1 MIQWSVKMSPGKAR
15 LLTGIACV
23 GTLVLLASAVLYFD
37 VARSIFSANPATVAD
52 EFFGFLMFFAVIAS
66 LLFTFDFVGGVLI
79 PAACESESPT
89 FSTWLR
95 SWSRSVA
102 LQTLFY
108 SVTFFFYLQIG
119 REIGAPWLIAVFAAL
134 QVMLLAGQ
142 DLIWQIT
149 TANRSVKARGISSFV
164 KHSDQRFAGGIT
176 GLPGFESILVP
187 DGWKD
192 RLPPSYVKLLVARRR
207 TVVKSGLRSRGVL
220 FAMLW
225 NVTSFTV
232 AIVVSG
238 GVVQSVADLVNVF
251 LWFLLLSFIGL
262 LVLPTFN
269 RRGVFA
275 LDHQL
280 ATTYSTVELQK
291 AILDLDS
298 LTEQDPNRSASAE
311 SVFQP
316 IPCPERR
323 NRALASGQAPAAGPW
338 NVART
343 ALFLSWAFGG
353 PLARAVHCN
362 VGRPEL
368 WAILPT
374 D

>member
-1 MIQWSVKMSPGKAR
+1 VV
-15 LLTGIACV
+15 LAC
-23 GTLVLLASAVLYFD
+23 TALYFD
-37 VARSIFSANPATVAD
+37 TARAVFPASPTTPAH
-52 EFFGFLMFFAVIAS
+52 EFFSFLMFFVSIAGV
-66 LLFTFDFVGGVLI
+66 LFTFDFVGGVLI
-79 PAACESESPT
+79 PAACEAVSPT
-89 FSTWLR
+89 VSAWFR
-95 SWSRSVA
+95 SWSRSVTI
-102 LQTLFY
+102 QILFY
-108 SVTFFFYLQIG
+108 SVIFFFFYLQIG
-119 REIGAPWLIAVFAAL
+119 REIGAPWLIALFAML

-142 DLIWQIT
+142 ELIWQIT
-149 TANRSVKARGISSFV
+149 TANRSDKDRGISSFV
-164 KHSDQRFAGGIT
+164 QHSDQRFVGGIT

-187 DGWKD
+187 EGWKD
-192 RLPPSYVKLLVARRR
+192 RLQPSYLKMLVTRRR
-207 TVVKSGLRSRGVL
+207 AAVKTGLRLRGIM

-225 NVTSFTV
+225 NISSFAV
-232 AIVVSG
+232 AIIVSG
-238 GVVQSVADLVNVF
+238 GVVQSVADLIAVF
-251 LWFLLLSFIGL
+251 FWFLLISFVGL

-275 LDHQL
+275 LDQQL
-280 ATTYSTVELQK
+280 ATDYSGVELQQV
-291 AILDLDS
+291 ISDVDS
-298 LTEQDPNRSASAE
+298 MTEQDPTRSVSAE

-323 NRALASGQAPAAGPW
+323 NRALASGDAPTAGPW

>member
-1 MIQWSVKMSPGKAR
+1 MSPGKAR
-15 LLTGIACV
+15 LLTGITCV
-23 GTLVLLASAVLYFD
+23 GTLVILASAVLYLD
-37 VARSIFSANPATVAD
+37 AARSIFPSSPTTVAD
-52 EFFGFLMFFAVIAS
+52 EFFGFLIFFAVIAS
-66 LLFTFDFVGGVLI
+66 LLFAFDFVGGVLV
-79 PAACESESPT
+79 PAAFESESPT
-89 FSTWLR
+89 IPAWLR
-95 SWSRSVA
+95 SWSRPVA
-102 LQTLFY
+102 VQTVFY

-119 REIGAPWLIAVFAAL
+119 RETGAPWLIAVFAAL

-142 DLIWQIT
+142 EFIWQIM
-149 TANRSVKARGISSFV
+149 TANRSGKAKGTSSFV

-187 DGWKD
+187 DGWKE
-192 RLPPSYVKLLVARRR
+192 RLPPSYVKMLVARRR
-207 TVVKSGLRSRGVL
+207 TAVKSGLRLRGVM

-225 NVTSFTV
+225 NISSFTI
-232 AIVVSG
+232 AILVSG
-238 GVVQSVADLVNVF
+238 GVVKSVADLVNVF
-251 LWFLLLSFIGL
+251 LWFLLLSFVGL

-275 LDHQL
+275 VDQQM
-280 ATTYSTVELQK
+280 AATYSSVELQK
-291 AILDLDS
+291 AILDLDG
-298 LTEQDPNRSASAE
+298 LTEQDPSRSVSAE

-323 NRALASGQAPAAGPW
+323 SRALASGDIPAAGAW

-368 WAILPT
+368 WAMLPT

>member
-1 MIQWSVKMSPGKAR
+1 MSAGKAR

-23 GTLVLLASAVLYFD
+23 GTLVVLASIAIYFDAASAVL
-37 VARSIFSANPATVAD
+37 PASPTTPAG
-52 EFFGFLMFFAVIAS
+52 EFTGFLLFFTAFAS

-79 PAACESESPT
+79 PSACESDSG
-89 FSTWLR
+89 SVWSWLVP
-95 SWSRSVA
+95 WFRSVA
-102 LQTLFY
+102 MQILFY
-108 SVTFFFYLQIG
+108 SVTFFCYLQIG
-119 REIGAPWLIAVFAAL
+119 REIGAPWLIALFAVL

-142 DLIWQIT
+142 EFIWQLT
-149 TANRSVKARGISSFV
+149 TANRRERVEGVGGSSAFV
-164 KHSDQRFAGGIT
+164 KHSDQRFVGGVT
-176 GLPGFESILVP
+176 GLPGFESVLVP
-187 DGWKD
+187 EGWKH
-192 RLPPSYVKLLVARRR
+192 RLQPSYIKMLVTRRR
-207 TVVKSGLRSRGVL
+207 SAVSTGLRMKGIVY
-220 FAMLW
+220 AMLW
-225 NVTSFTV
+225 NISSFAI
-232 AIVVSG
+232 AIVASG
-238 GVVQSVADLVNVF
+238 GIAQSVADLVSVF
-251 LWFLLLSFIGL
+251 LWFLLLSFAGL
-262 LVLPTFN
+262 LVLPAFN

-275 LDHQL
+275 LDQQL
-280 ATTYSTVELQK
+280 AKQFSAVELQP
-291 AILDLDS
+291 AILDVDRM
-298 LTEQDPNRSASAE
+298 TEQEPERSVSAE

-323 NRALASGQAPAAGPW
+323 ARVLASGGTVAGGAW

>member
-1 MIQWSVKMSPGKAR
+1 MSPGKAR

-23 GTLVLLASAVLYFD
+23 GTLVILASTALYFD
-37 VARSIFSANPATVAD
+37 AARSIFPASRTTVAD
-52 EFFGFLMFFAVIAS
+52 EFFSFLLFFAAIAS

-79 PAACESESPT
+79 PAACEPESPT
-89 FSTWLR
+89 FSAWLR

-102 LQTLFY
+102 VQTLFY

-119 REIGAPWLIAVFAAL
+119 RETGAIWLIAVFAVL

-142 DLIWQIT
+142 ELIWQIT
-149 TANRSVKARGISSFV
+149 TANQSDKAQGISSFV
-164 KHSDQRFAGGIT
+164 QHSDQRFVGGTT

-187 DGWKD
+187 KGWKD
-192 RLPPSYVKLLVARRR
+192 RLQPSCIKMLVTRRR
-207 TVVKSGLRSRGVL
+207 AAVKSGLRLRGVI

-225 NVTSFTV
+225 NITSFTL

-238 GVVQSVADLVNVF
+238 GVVHSVADLIDVF
-251 LWFLLLSFIGL
+251 LWFLLLCFIGL
-262 LVLPTFN
+262 LVLPSFN

-275 LDHQL
+275 LDQHL
-280 ATTYSTVELQK
+280 ATDYSPIELQQP
-291 AILDLDS
+291 IPDLDRM
-298 LTEQDPNRSASAE
+298 TEQDPNRSVSAE

-323 NRALASGQAPAAGPW
+323 NRALTSGGAATMGLW

>member
-1 MIQWSVKMSPGKAR
+1 MSAGKAR
-15 LLTGIACV
+15 LFTGISCV
-23 GTLVLLASAVLYFD
+23 GTLVVLASAALYFD
-37 VARSIFSANPATVAD
+37 VTGFVFPTIPTRPAQ
-52 EFFGFLMFFAVIAS
+52 EFFSFVLFFVTIAGVQ
-66 LLFTFDFVGGVLI
+66 FTFDFVGGVLT
-79 PAACESESPT
+79 PAACESVTPT
-89 FSTWLR
+89 LSAWFR
-95 SWSRSVA
+95 SWSRSV
-102 LQTLFY
+102 LFQTLFY

-119 REIGAPWLIAVFAAL
+119 RAVGGVSLIAVFATL
-134 QVMLLAGQ
+134 QVMLLSGQ
-142 DLIWQIT
+142 ELIWQIT
-149 TANRSVKARGISSFV
+149 TANKSEISRGMTSFV
-164 KHSDQRFAGGIT
+164 QHSDQRFAGGIT
-176 GLPGFESILVP
+176 GLPGFESILIP
-187 DGWKD
+187 EGWKH
-192 RLPPSYVKLLVARRR
+192 RLQPSYVKLLVARRQAA
-207 TVVKSGLRSRGVL
+207 VEKGLRLQGIVL
-220 FAMLW
+220 AMIWNISSFAM
-225 NVTSFTV
+225 

-238 GVVQSVADLVNVF
+238 GAVQSVADLISVF
-251 LWFLLLSFIGL
+251 FWFLLLSFLGL

-275 LDHQL
+275 LDRQL
-280 ATTYSTVELQK
+280 ASKFSALELQQ
-291 AILDLDS
+291 AILDVDDM
-298 LTEQDPNRSASAE
+298 TEQDPNRSVSEE

-323 NRALASGQAPAAGPW
+323 NTVLESGHAPTVGPW

>member
-1 MIQWSVKMSPGKAR
+1 MRPGKAR

-23 GTLVLLASAVLYFD
+23 GTLVVLAFAALYFEAATF
-37 VARSIFSANPATVAD
+37 VFPTSPTTPAH
-52 EFFGFLMFFAVIAS
+52 EFFSFLMFFVAVAS
-66 LLFTFDFVGGVLI
+66 IQLTFDFVGGVLI
-79 PAACESESPT
+79 PAACESEPRT
-89 FSTWLR
+89 FFAWFR

-102 LQTLFY
+102 VQTLFY
-108 SVTFFFYLQIG
+108 SVGFFFYLQIG
-119 REIGAPWLIAVFAAL
+119 REIGAPWLIAVFATL

-142 DLIWQIT
+142 ELIWQIT
-149 TANRSVKARGISSFV
+149 TANRCDEDRGTGSFV
-164 KHSDQRFAGGIT
+164 QHSDQRFVGGIT

-187 DGWKD
+187 EGWKG
-192 RLPPSYVKLLVARRR
+192 RLQPSYIKMLVTRRR
-207 TVVKSGLRSRGVL
+207 TAVKSGLRLRGIM
-220 FAMLW
+220 FAMMW
-225 NVTSFTV
+225 NLGSFAV

-238 GVVQSVADLVNVF
+238 GVVQSVADLVGVF
-251 LWFLLLSFIGL
+251 LWFLLLSFVGL

-269 RRGVFA
+269 RRGVLA
-275 LDHQL
+275 LDQQL
-280 ATTYSTVELQK
+280 ATTYSSIELQQ
-291 AILDLDS
+291 AILDVDS
-298 LTEQDPNRSASAE
+298 MTEQDPKRSVSAE
-311 SVFQP
+311 SIFQP
-316 IPCPERR
+316 IPCPDRR
-323 NRALASGQAPAAGPW
+323 SRALANGDAPKAGPW